1 MVRNVHRMEIV
12 SLHDFDKKLT
22 AVQRGN
28 LLAIALDNN
37 NDRESAQTVV
47 DFHRLCAAR
56 MMRNHVFDHAASEAL
71 RLPITLDDSMEEA
84 GDKTPGNV
92 VQLMH
97 RSYLEKLRVERE
109 ELEQK
114 VVLHIWQSFR
124 ALLHELGIPMAFIQ
138 DNEMRDEFLRTISPQ
153 PDSGEPIG
161 ADELMAFHLGQI
173 MEQYQ
178 QRLSEQSEWLER
190 LGEFAPAEVQERVG
204 NIVLHVSVDEVLRSA
219 HGLYTELLNEHN
231 LVADPMPQNI
241 LRIPPPDENDGE
253 DLARAA

>member
-1 MVRNVHRMEIV
+1 MCRVNIV
-12 SLHDFDKKLT
+12 SLNDFDKKL
-22 AVQRGN
+22 AGIQRGN
-28 LLAIALDNN
+28 LLAIALDDN
-37 NDRESAQTVV
+37 NDRESTQTVV

-56 MMRNHVFDHAASEAL
+56 LMRNHVFDHAASEAL
-71 RLPITLDDSMEEA
+71 HFPMSVEESMAEA
-84 GDKTPGNV
+84 GDRTPGNV

-138 DNEMRDEFLRTISPQ
+138 DNEMRNEFLQTITPQ
-153 PDSGEPIG
+153 PDSEELIG

-173 MEQYQ
+173 MEQYE

-190 LGEFAPAEVQERVG
+190 LGEFSPAGVQERVG
-204 NIVLHVSVDEVLRSA
+204 NIVLHVSIEEVLRSA
-219 HGLYTELLNEHN
+219 HTLYAELLQEHQ
-231 LVADPMPQNI
+231 LTADPMPQDI
-241 LRIPPPDENDGE
+241 LRMPPPNDYGHDGE
-253 DLARAA
+253 ARAA

>member
-1 MVRNVHRMEIV
+1 MEII
-12 SLHDFDKKLT
+12 SLNDFDKKL
-22 AVQRGN
+22 AGVQRGN
-28 LLAIALDNN
+28 LLAIALDKN
-37 NDRESAQTVV
+37 NDRENEQTVV
-47 DFHRLCAAR
+47 DFHRSCAAR
-56 MMRNHVFDHAASEAL
+56 LMRNHVFDQAASEAL
-71 RLPITLDDSMEEA
+71 RFPISMEESMAEA
-84 GDKTPGNV
+84 GDRTPGNV

-190 LGEFAPAEVQERVG
+190 LGEFAPAEVQERVS
-204 NIVLHVSVDEVLRSA
+204 NIVHHVSIEEVLRSA
-219 HGLYTELLNEHN
+219 HALYTELLNEHK
-231 LVADPMPQNI
+231 LMADPMPQDI
-241 LRIPPPDENDGE
+241 LRMPPPNDYGHDGE
-253 DLARAA
+253 ARAA